1 MRSIVLQRLHPLY
14 STVHFRLS
22 QFPDIASYIQRRERS
37 ANSDREDVTI
47 KLAETDDFHQIVST
61 LDICVVAYKHG
72 KIVHVRWAA
81 LSPLPAWGRYTVHL
95 RSDEAYTYDSYTVP
109 AFRRQDISSK
119 TRVFLLRY
127 LQQQGI
133 RCTYSDTRLDNPNTQ
148 HGWEKYIREG
158 HVRLLGLVTVTT
170 RLGMTRCRFTAY
182 TPDMRPLIAR
192 LFHTPLRQVRVA
204 S

>member
-61 LDICVVAYKHG
+61 LDKYRASSRISDRSARGDICVVAYKHG

-95 RSDEAYTYDSYTVP
+95 RSDEAS
-109 AFRRQDISSK
+109 
-119 TRVFLLRY
+119 
-127 LQQQGI
+127 
-133 RCTYSDTRLDNPNTQ
+133 
-148 HGWEKYIREG
+148 
-158 HVRLLGLVTVTT
+158 
-170 RLGMTRCRFTAY
+170 
-182 TPDMRPLIAR
+182 
-192 LFHTPLRQVRVA
+192 
-204 S
+204 